1 MAFSNARNKKSRINK
16 KNVNIYKINSLG
28 NEMRKEKDDIESVQK
43 SLKEINKMSEGYFQT
58 ETNKNNKNNFD
69 IDDKYAI
76 KEIYL
81 KDLFYSI
88 VCCSEKKKYAH
99 KILVEESMNIIMVN
113 LIF

>member
-1 MAFSNARNKKSRINK
+1 MAFSNARNKKSTINK

-43 SLKEINKMSEGYFQT
+43 SLKETNKMSEGYFQT
-58 ETNKNNKNNFD
+58 ETNKNYKNNFD

-81 KDLFYSI
+81 KDLFYSM
-88 VCCSEKKKYAH
+88 VCCCSEKKNMHIK
-99 KILVEESMNIIMVN
+99 
-113 LIF
+113 F